1 MRLGG
6 MRVVSGL
13 MAACQQQQQKQQQQ
27 HRQLRQPTAASDHQ
41 PNSFRLLTASEQ
53 QASCSTARE
62 RENERRCC
70 RVAGSWSRPCTMPNT
85 RAERTQAHTSTQYS
99 IQKQKQ
105 RPETDTAAAGSWHQP
120 IGALRW
126 AAGRRVR
133 ICHFQINSTP
143 TTTITTASDDDGKK
157 AAAVGSL
164 QNRSTTPQLHS
175 VINERY
181 SQLQQQQQQPQQ
193 QKQQQQPQQKS
204 LHSMHTHKHIH
215 THAYTLSVEQ
225 SG

>member
-1 MRLGG
+1 M
-6 MRVVSGL
+6 
-13 MAACQQQQQKQQQQ
+13 Q
-27 HRQLRQPTAASDHQ
+27 HGQRTG
-41 PNSFRLLTASEQ
+41 
-53 QASCSTARE
+53 E
-62 RENERRCC
+62 REAMLPSGWVVE
-70 RVAGSWSRPCTMPNT
+70 SSLYD
-85 RAERTQAHTSTQYS
+85 AEHARKAHTSTQHS

-181 SQLQQQQQQPQQ
+181 SQLQQQQQQHQQ
-193 QKQQQQPQQKS
+193 QKQQQQQPQQKS

>member
-1 MRLGG
+1 M
-6 MRVVSGL
+6 
-13 MAACQQQQQKQQQQ
+13 Q
-27 HRQLRQPTAASDHQ
+27 HGQRTG
-41 PNSFRLLTASEQ
+41 
-53 QASCSTARE
+53 E
-62 RENERRCC
+62 REAMLPSGWVVESFLHDAEHARRAHKSTLLC
-70 RVAGSWSRPCTMPNT
+70 AYKNKTQ
-85 RAERTQAHTSTQYS
+85 RA
-99 IQKQKQ
+99 
-105 RPETDTAAAGSWHQP
+105 ETDTAAAGSWHQP

-181 SQLQQQQQQPQQ
+181 SQLQQQQQQQPQQ

-204 LHSMHTHKHIH
+204 LHSMHKHAH
-215 THAYTLSVEQ
+215 THARTYTRYQLNRADK
-225 SG
+225 